1 MSTWDDAVRNVENL
15 TTVVKG
21 QDAKYYDVYFD
32 PTPKDVEIPKLNED
46 DTIGTVTIPN
56 VAKLNQIFETWKESV
71 KPALGYIPELGSKV
85 NTGVNNVAIG
95 SMFEYENS
103 VVWIH
108 PAGYAIDKP
117 FIAVGNGSTVWVEIA
132 IYTSLGAIKGA
143 LSLTRDAGG
152 YLGPVSF
159 YNDTNAYSGGVG
171 GYLGPVSFYN
181 DTNTYSGGVG
191 IVPRKIRMSLG
202 VIDGFGDDGKQVK
215 LVLIVAGD
223 DSADVSLDDIPAIS
237 VFTGLIRVINSDNF
251 EAAPAV
257 I

>member
-143 LSLTRDAGG
+143 LSL
-152 YLGPVSF
+152 
-159 YNDTNAYSGGVG
+159 SGGVG